1 MIRASGG
8 AWSKGT
14 PLPKGGL
21 LYCAKGFTLPPS
33 PTRVES
39 SHAAARF
46 DNARTL
52 PRTCPRCGIPAISP
66 GDINVLTT
74 IRSARPRTRDM
85 AIAGALVMGVLGD
98 QLLQVPGRPGLNLA
112 LWALIGGAVL
122 WLLSRGRETPVSRE
136 TRWLVAC
143 AVAFAGLL
151 VLRDAEALAVF
162 SLFSAIVLL
171 GLAAGR
177 GALAWARSAH
187 IVEVA
192 AAAVRV
198 GLLIALGPL
207 GWAVGAAR
215 EKASPLPDA
224 GRSWPRH
231 ARMIARG
238 TAMAVPP
245 LLVLTALLTSAD
257 PVFERVLQDTLFSG
271 LEPLVEHLAFIAV
284 IAWFISGYLR
294 AFLVD
299 DAVMESIRIPRPA
312 LAPSEIAIA
321 LSLLNVLF
329 LAFLAVQVR
338 YLFGGAGLV
347 EVTPG
352 LSYAE
357 YARRGFFELVAAA
370 TLVVPVLLV
379 ADWAA
384 AEDGVRSRRVLQ
396 VTSTLLVLLLA
407 GVLASAAYRMRLY
420 QDAYGLTE
428 QRLYGS
434 VFMLWLTG
442 VLGLLAVTVLRG
454 RRRGFAFASVVNG
467 LACVATLHALN
478 PHALIARVNL
488 DRAASGAEYD
498 GSYLTTLSADAVPT
512 LIARLP
518 SLPDVE
524 RCRVAAML
532 EERWSGE
539 RPGGWRT
546 WNLGDVRARRVVAGM
561 STPAVC
567 GAAAG
572 RLDGLTPTR

>member
-1 MIRASGG
+1 VLNAI
-8 AWSKGT
+8 
-14 PLPKGGL
+14 
-21 LYCAKGFTLPPS
+21 
-33 PTRVES
+33 TR
-39 SHAAARF
+39 
-46 DNARTL
+46 
-52 PRTCPRCGIPAISP
+52 
-66 GDINVLTT
+66 
-74 IRSARPRTRDM
+74 ARPRTRDM
-85 AIAGALVMGVLGD
+85 AIACALVLGVLGD
-98 QLLQVPGRPGLNLA
+98 QLLKAPGRPGLNLA
-112 LWALIGGAVL
+112 LWALIGGAAL
-122 WLLSRGRETPVSRE
+122 WFLTRNRETPVSRE
-136 TRWLVAC
+136 TRWLVGS
-143 AVAFAGLL
+143 AVAFSGLL

-162 SLFSAIVLL
+162 SILSVVILL

-177 GALAWARSAH
+177 GALAWARDAH

-192 AAAVRV
+192 GAAVRV
-198 GLLIALGPL
+198 GLLIVFGPL

-215 EKASPLPDA
+215 QQARPQPEA

-231 ARMIARG
+231 ARMILRG

-245 LLVLTALLTSAD
+245 LLVLTALLSSAD
-257 PVFERVLQDTLFSG
+257 PVFERVLQDALFSG

-284 IAWFISGYLR
+284 ISWFTSGYLR

-299 DAVMESIRIPRPA
+299 DAVMESVRIPRPS

-357 YARRGFFELVAAA
+357 YARRGFFELVTAAA
-370 TLVVPVLLV
+370 LVVPVLLV

-384 AEDGVRSRRVLQ
+384 AEGETRGRRVLQ
-396 VTSTLLVLLLA
+396 VTSTLLVVLLA

-442 VLGLLAVTVLRG
+442 VLGLLAATVLRG
-454 RRRGFAFASVVNG
+454 RRRGFAFASAVNG
-467 LACVATLHALN
+467 LACVATLHVLN

-518 SLPDVE
+518 SLPDAE

-546 WNLGDVRARRVVAGM
+546 WNLGDARARSLVASLSMPRVCADVAAHEDAVSPSG
-561 STPAVC
+561 SPA
-567 GAAAG
+567 
-572 RLDGLTPTR
+572 PTR